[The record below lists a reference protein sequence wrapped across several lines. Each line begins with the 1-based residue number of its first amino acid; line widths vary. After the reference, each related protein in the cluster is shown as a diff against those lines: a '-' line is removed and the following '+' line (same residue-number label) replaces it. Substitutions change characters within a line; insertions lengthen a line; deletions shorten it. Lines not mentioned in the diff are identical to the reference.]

1 MVQSVLRNPA
11 IGVRAYNPRML
22 RIRRRP
28 HSAFFLLRALLLWMP
43 SAAVTGCSD
52 DSMESAQLEAAT
64 KLERDK
70 QYHEAVTLY
79 ESLLTSTT
87 DEAMAAEI
95 RFRLARC
102 RIAGNDL
109 NGALET
115 LMELVEE
122 DVSKYRIDVGEQLLE
137 LGDAFFAKGD
147 RKKAQIAWKLGAG
160 ASPARMSDFNGRLE
174 KLIDRSKGDG
184 ASKPEK

>member
-1 MVQSVLRNPA
+1 
-11 IGVRAYNPRML
+11 ML
-22 RIRRRP
+22 RFRC
-28 HSAFFLLRALLLWMP
+28 RAHFGSLLLQVLIVLT
-43 SAAVTGCSD
+43 SALATGCSD
-52 DSMESAQLEAAT
+52 ESKESAQLEAAT
-64 KLERDK
+64 KLEREK

-79 ESLLTSTT
+79 ESLLTNTT
-87 DEAMAAEI
+87 DDAMAAEI

-109 NGALET
+109 NGALDT

-184 ASKPEK
+184 ESKPEK